1 MSSSSNHAPATNAH
15 ADDHPVDVVESIV
28 HKMPYVLPL
37 AGGVLIFL
45 LAFIAVFMA

>member
-1 MSSSSNHAPATNAH
+1 MAHAPHDSHT
-15 ADDHPVDVVESIV
+15 DHPPDAVESIV
-28 HKMPYVLPL
+28 PLMPLVLSV